1 MWHIAMKVS
10 RNENYSICAQM
21 MWGKS
26 FFPQQILGGLLRNA
40 FLLSNSAIN
49 FCKIF
54 IRSI

>member
-26 FFPQQILGGLLRNA
+26 LFPQ
-40 FLLSNSAIN
+40 
-49 FCKIF
+49 
-54 IRSI
+54 